1 MAARV
6 SEGLLAKDRQDLNP
20 AVETF
25 VAPFFII
32 GASRSGTTMLR
43 IMLASH
49 SMLEVP
55 PEAWFL
61 GKIVC
66 STDGCAPLNS
76 ADLERIK
83 NLVVHDGTWPEWNVE
98 ESKLAE
104 VFRGMEDKKLAE
116 LLDAL
121 FRIWGKAG
129 SRSVRWG
136 EKSPRHTYIAG
147 QLKSLFA
154 GAQFIHMLRDGRDS
168 CASMLQRG
176 WYEGSFRR
184 ICQHW
189 SSCTKAAV
197 EFGQSHP
204 SGMLEV
210 RFERLLADPEGEMQS
225 VCRFL
230 GVPFEPSIVDYQA
243 YAREHLP
250 PSARDVHSK
259 LFRPP
264 DAQEAGKWKRS
275 MNVWQEAIF
284 LAVAGRTARQVGYGS
299 GHRLAARI
307 LSPFAALIAMCAS
320 AIGLLKAIH
329 PRRAEPVPSV
339 R

>member
-1 MAARV
+1 MAAE
-6 SEGLLAKDRQDLNP
+6 SSTLFPEQAMQSL
-20 AVETF
+20 T
-25 VAPFFII
+25 APFFIV

-43 IMLASH
+43 IMVASH

-66 STDGCAPLNS
+66 STDKNAQLAS

-83 NLVVHDGTWPEWNVE
+83 NLVLRDGTWPEWSVSE
-98 ESKLAE
+98 DALDDA
-104 VFRGMEDKKLAE
+104 FRGMEGARLSE
-116 LLDAL
+116 VLDAL
-121 FRIWGKAG
+121 FRTWGRARLSG
-129 SRSVRWG
+129 VRWG

-147 QLKSLFA
+147 RLKDIFS

-176 WYEGSFRR
+176 WYERSFRR

-189 SSCTKAAV
+189 ASCTRAALD
-197 EFGQSHP
+197 FGRNHP
-204 SGMLEV
+204 GALLEV
-210 RFERLLADPEGEMQS
+210 RFERLLADPAVEMQN

-230 GVPFEPSIVDYQA
+230 GVPFEPSMVDYQA

-264 DAQEAGKWKRS
+264 DVQEAGKWKRS
-275 MNVWQEAIF
+275 ITVWQEAIF
-284 LAVAGRTARQVGYGS
+284 LAVAGRIAEQVGYGA
-299 GHRLAARI
+299 GHRLSARM
-307 LSPFAALIAMCAS
+307 LSPFAGLVAAFAS
-320 AIGLLKAIH
+320 AIDRVK
-329 PRRAEPVPSV
+329 SV
-339 R
+339 LPAKFSQ

>member
-1 MAARV
+1 MQ
-6 SEGLLAKDRQDLNP
+6 SP
-20 AVETF
+20 A
-25 VAPFFII
+25 APFFIV

-43 IMLASH
+43 IMVASH

-66 STDGCAPLNS
+66 STDKNAPLAS

-83 NLVVHDGTWPEWNVE
+83 NLVLRDGTWPEWNVSE
-98 ESKLAE
+98 GAIDDA
-104 VFRGMEDKKLAE
+104 FRGMEGASLSE
-116 LLDAL
+116 VLDAL
-121 FRIWGKAG
+121 FRTWGRAR
-129 SRSVRWG
+129 SRDVRWG

-147 QLKSLFA
+147 RLKEIFG

-189 SSCTKAAV
+189 ASCTRAALDL
-197 EFGQSHP
+197 GKNHP
-204 SGMLEV
+204 DALLEV
-210 RFERLLADPEGEMQS
+210 RFERLLADPAGEMQN

-230 GVPFEPSIVDYQA
+230 GVPFEPSMVDYQA

-250 PSARDVHSK
+250 PSARDLHSK
-259 LFRPP
+259 LFLPP
-264 DAQEAGKWKRS
+264 DVREAGKWKRS
-275 MNVWQEAIF
+275 ITLWQEAIF
-284 LAVAGRTARQVGYGS
+284 LAVAGRTAKEVGYGS
-299 GHRLAARI
+299 GHRLSARL
-307 LSPFAALIAMCAS
+307 LSPLAALAATFAS
-320 AIGLLKAIH
+320 AIDWVKAVFPEE
-329 PRRAEPVPSV
+329 PRQ
-339 R
+339 